1 MSKTLDSPNCVCQE
15 PYMTSY
21 LPTQQPTIPT
31 QQAASEGGRAVWR
44 EASHAEVAEWQPQG
58 PGKRLP
64 SPEPQSIYS
73 TLSPSQH
80 SEPEPFFL
88 RGLQEKST
96 RLLLQTCCPSEGGA
110 PAVRWVGCFDAAFE
124 VQKSRRPLLPGNC
137 RGAWTHSK
145 TLRLL
150 APPQH
155 PATEAAG
162 TLGSHSRMNTANEQK
177 RAPP

>member
-1 MSKTLDSPNCVCQE
+1 
-15 PYMTSY
+15 MTSY

-64 SPEPQSIYS
+64 SPEPQSVYS
-73 TLSPSQH
+73 TLRPSQH

-96 RLLLQTCCPSEGGA
+96 GLLLQTCCPSEGGA
-110 PAVRWVGCFDAAFE
+110 PRCVVGGLFRRCF
-124 VQKSRRPLLPGNC
+124 
-137 RGAWTHSK
+137 RGAEEQETPPPWE
-145 TLRLL
+145 LQRGL
-150 APPQH
+150 APF
-155 PATEAAG
+155 
-162 TLGSHSRMNTANEQK
+162 
-177 RAPP
+177 